1 MTSNEGASEILR
13 NGNLGFTLETAESDA
28 EFTHRD
34 MSKKLMNRMRKL
46 FRPEFINRVDAI
58 VVFRALNHDDIK
70 AIVSLEMQKLRERVL
85 ENGFDVQLTEKAH
98 EWLAKNGFSEE
109 YGARPLRRLIQ
120 LEVETPLSE
129 AILAEGFHIGD
140 TIIVDIEDDTVV
152 IKTQEEPQLIPSLN
166 NI

>member
-1 MTSNEGASEILR
+1 
-13 NGNLGFTLETAESDA
+13 
-28 EFTHRD
+28 
-34 MSKKLMNRMRKL
+34 
-46 FRPEFINRVDAI
+46 
-58 VVFRALNHDDIK
+58 
-70 AIVSLEMQKLRERVL
+70 L

-140 TIIVDIEDDTVV
+140 TILVDIEDDTVV

-166 NI
+166 NV